1 MQEQVRQVID
11 NDIVPVLA
19 SHGGSV
25 QLVEVTADGIV
36 KVRLQGACAGCPG
49 ARATLRG
56 VVEQALKA
64 KLPQIKEVVAVD

>member
-1 MQEQVRQVID
+1 MQEQVKQVIAD
-11 NDIVPVLA
+11 EIAPMLA

-25 QLVEVTADGIV
+25 ELVDVTADGTV

-64 KLPQIKEVVAVD
+64 KLPQVKEVVAAE

>member
-1 MQEQVRQVID
+1 MQQEVAKIIETE
-11 NDIVPVLA
+11 IVPVLA

-25 QLVEVTADGIV
+25 ELVEVTADGVV

-56 VVEQALKA
+56 VVEQSLKA
-64 KLPQIKEVVAVD
+64 KLPQVKEVVAVD

>member
-1 MQEQVRQVID
+1 MIAEVKKVIETE
-11 NDIVPVLA
+11 IAPMLA

-25 QLVEVTADGIV
+25 ELIEVSADGIV

-56 VVEQALKA
+56 VVEQSLKA
-64 KLPQIKEVVAVD
+64 KLPQVKEVVAAD